1 MKEHSRR
8 AVRWAGSALGLALV
22 LGITSTLSA
31 NHPVLVEGERDFDGD
46 QLIGTAEDTDGD
58 AVFGTL
64 NGAMGA
70 ATGAANHNARVVVV
84 TTGRFQESVTITG
97 ANGNVT
103 LEAQPGIEANI
114 DAVKF
119 GSPANAGA
127 QTVPGIIVDAPGN
140 RRITLRNLVIRNWT
154 DGVQV
159 RNASHLFV
167 DDCRIENNINHG
179 IVFMGSSR
187 GFVNDTEVTA
197 TGFRVS
203 PVATGT
209 PNPGV
214 GIRFLDASSGKI
226 ANSEVSGSA
235 AAGISDESSRGVFTF
250 NVVTADNNRPPSGL
264 TGTQSSSLE

>member
-1 MKEHSRR
+1 
-8 AVRWAGSALGLALV
+8 
-22 LGITSTLSA
+22 
-31 NHPVLVEGERDFDGD
+31 
-46 QLIGTAEDTDGD
+46 
-58 AVFGTL
+58 
-64 NGAMGA
+64 MGA

-197 TGFRVS
+197 TGFPIPES
-203 PVATGT
+203 E
-209 PNPGV
+209 
-214 GIRFLDASSGKI
+214 FASSTRPR
-226 ANSEVSGSA
+226 ARSRTRRSA
-235 AAGISDESSRGVFTF
+235 AALPPGSPTSPRG
-250 NVVTADNNRPPSGL
+250 A
-264 TGTQSSSLE
+264 SSLSTW